1 MLPNFIHTDA
11 DTTLYLCCINMNPLP
26 QDIFQGQRGPDIAI
40 KKVLLSLRGLLS
52 SPVTAPDNGHSQQH
66 PDNNDAMKLYVKDRE
81 EFERM
86 AKLWT
91 ATYAKP
97 KQSQRSP
104 PDGGLD

>member
-1 MLPNFIHTDA
+1 M
-11 DTTLYLCCINMNPLP
+11 P

-40 KKVLLSLRGLLS
+40 KKVLLSLRGLLA
-52 SPVTAPDNGHSQQH
+52 SPVAPDAGTQH

-81 EFERM
+81 DFERM

-91 ATYAKP
+91 STYAKP
-97 KQSQRSP
+97 KQSQQSP

>member
-1 MLPNFIHTDA
+1 MLPNFVHTDA
-11 DTTLYLCCINMNPLP
+11 DTTLYLCCINMNPLQ

-52 SPVTAPDNGHSQQH
+52 SPVAPDDACSQH
-66 PDNNDAMKLYVKDRE
+66 TGNDAMKLYVKDRE
-81 EFERM
+81 DFERM

-91 ATYAKP
+91 STYAKP
-97 KQSQRSP
+97 KQSQQSP